1 MVLTYRR
8 THARIRYPSNKTSNA
23 ACQKKCFD
31 LKIVCACCSMGDKC
45 TKYILCLF
53 TRCFP
58 CAPYCTPGAKRS
70 KQALQ
75 YKNYQGKT
83 EIPSSLG
90 LQILTFLG
98 LFSSTP
104 LDPTPAPTSPDHE
117 PKANQQLLSETPGHC
132 RRSPHGVSPHGISA
146 AVASPVDSSSVR
158 SQSDQSPSIF
168 KIDSLWSDSA
178 STYC

>member
-23 ACQKKCFD
+23 ACQKKCGID
-31 LKIVCACCSMGDKC
+31 LNFFCACCSMGDKC
-45 TKYILCLF
+45 TKYIFSVFF

-58 CAPYCTPGAKRS
+58 CVPYCSPGAKRS

-98 LFSSTP
+98 LFNPTP

-117 PKANQQLLSETPGHC
+117 PKANQQLLTETPGHC
-132 RRSPHGVSPHGISA
+132 RRSPRGVTTRNFRRRGQSRRFQQRA
-146 AVASPVDSSSVR
+146 FSV
-158 SQSDQSPSIF
+158 
-168 KIDSLWSDSA
+168 
-178 STYC
+178 